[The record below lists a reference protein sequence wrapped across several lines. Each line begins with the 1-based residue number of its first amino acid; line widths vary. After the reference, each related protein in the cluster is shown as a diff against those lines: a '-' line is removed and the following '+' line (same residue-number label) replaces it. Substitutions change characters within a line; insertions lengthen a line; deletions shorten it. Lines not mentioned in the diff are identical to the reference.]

1 MKYLIFTAVI
11 SFCLFIASCS
21 ESKKE
26 ILPPPHKP
34 SAYRVLLFSKTNT
47 DTTISTTMWARTET
61 VGLVTVEDSK
71 LKAELISYNGHGVYT
86 VKVTSK
92 VECQG
97 IVRWGWD
104 GLTIDSISPN
114 SDVIQA
120 GQSVTF
126 TLHGDHK
133 EGRIKL
139 KLESPCGNSSTLII
153 NITTA
158 ILPVKI
164 IETIGTYDEK
174 SKKTII
180 TFTIDDPMLF
190 DWILVQRLNGEKVW
204 VQAMLI
210 ASDKTTKSY
219 SIKL

>member
-1 MKYLIFTAVI
+1 MKKLIFAVLAATLLI
-11 SFCLFIASCS
+11 SCS
-21 ESKKE
+21 QSKKE
-26 ILPPPHKP
+26 TLPPVHEK
-34 SAYRVLLFSKTNT
+34 SDYRVLLYNDV
-47 DTTISTTMWARTET
+47 DTTISTSMRARVQTT
-61 VGLVTVEDSK
+61 GLILVEDSK
-71 LKAELISYNGHGVYT
+71 LKAELLSYDGHGKYT

-92 VECQG
+92 INCQG

-104 GLTIDSISPN
+104 GLTIDSISPT

-120 GQSVTF
+120 GQAVTF

-133 EGRIKL
+133 TGRIKL

-153 NITTA
+153 NITKD

-164 IETIGTYDEK
+164 IENAATYDEK
-174 SKKTII
+174 TGKTII
-180 TFTIDDPMLF
+180 TFTIDDPLLF
-190 DWILVQRLNGEKVW
+190 DWILVQRLNGDKVW

-210 ASDKTTKSY
+210 ASDHTTKQY